1 MLCAE
6 MYLPKDFNEAQ
17 HYAALIIGHPF
28 GAVKEQ
34 CSGLYAQEMARRGYV
49 TLAFDASYQGES
61 GGEPRHTVSPDAL
74 VEDFSASVD
83 WLGLQPFIDRNRI
96 GVIGICG
103 SGGFSVC
110 AASLDPRIKALATV

>member
-49 TLAFDASYQGES
+49 TLALML
-61 GGEPRHTVSPDAL
+61 P
-74 VEDFSASVD
+74 
-83 WLGLQPFIDRNRI
+83 
-96 GVIGICG
+96 
-103 SGGFSVC
+103 
-110 AASLDPRIKALATV
+110 IKAKVEENRVTRYRPTHWWKTSVLL

>member
-1 MLCAE
+1 M
-6 MYLPKDFNEAQ
+6 
-17 HYAALIIGHPF
+17 
-28 GAVKEQ
+28 KEQ

-83 WLGLQPFIDRNRI
+83 
-96 GVIGICG
+96 
-103 SGGFSVC
+103 
-110 AASLDPRIKALATV
+110 

>member
-1 MLCAE
+1 MISCFA
-6 MYLPKDFNEAQ
+6 PKCTSRRISMKRNTMQPSSSDN
-17 HYAALIIGHPF
+17 PF

-83 WLGLQPFIDRNRI
+83 
-96 GVIGICG
+96 
-103 SGGFSVC
+103 
-110 AASLDPRIKALATV
+110 